1 MKSVILSNVLPL
13 AVVVSTTAGLVEKT
27 FAAEPDK
34 QFFQSVEGKWVGPGE
49 IVAGKYKGT
58 KFTCSFTGSTP
69 DGKIG
74 MSLDGGC
81 RVGMFTQQMS
91 ATIQRKG
98 REGYKGS
105 FMGGAAGSGL
115 DIVGGNVVNANKV
128 VFTINRNQLRGVMQ
142 ALVPNDNSMT
152 VTIAVRVDQQLV
164 PVIGMKLK
172 RVDTLEV
179 GSISPN

>member
-1 MKSVILSNVLPL
+1 MKSVILSSALP
-13 AVVVSTTAGLVEKT
+13 VVVAVAVPLSLAEKA
-27 FAAEPDK
+27 FGAEPDQ
-34 QFFQSVEGKWVGPGE
+34 QFFRSVEGKWVGPGE

-91 ATIQRKG
+91 ATIERKG
-98 REGYKGS
+98 RDGYKGS

-115 DIVGGNVVNANKV
+115 DIIGGNVIDAHKV

-142 ALVPNDNSMT
+142 ARIPDDNSMT
-152 VTIAVRVDQQLV
+152 VTVAVRVEQQLV
-164 PVIGMKLK
+164 PVIGMSLK
-172 RVDTLEV
+172 RVDAVEV
-179 GSISPN
+179 GSITPN

>member
-1 MKSVILSNVLPL
+1 MKSAILSSVLPMTVAL
-13 AVVVSTTAGLVEKT
+13 AATAGLAGK
-27 FAAEPDK
+27 ALGAEPDK
-34 QFFQSVEGKWVGPGE
+34 QFFRSVEGKWVGPGE

-69 DGKIG
+69 DGKVG

-81 RVGMFTQQMS
+81 RVGVFTQQMS
-91 ATIQRKG
+91 ATVQHKG
-98 REGYKGS
+98 RQGYKGS

-115 DIVGGNVVNANKV
+115 DIIGGNVVDPHKV

-142 ALVPNDNSMT
+142 ALVPDDNSMT
-152 VTIAVRVDQQLV
+152 VTVAVRVDEQLV

-172 RVDTLEV
+172 KVDAVEV
-179 GSISPN
+179 GSIAPN